1 MRVCVSDSPSWLR
14 SSRPGSAAPRVVNRK
29 ASFSMCVSQAGK
41 KRGGALDGIGRGG
54 GMNAAGGG
62 GNAEDYSAGATGR
75 SRVDFRSS

>member
-1 MRVCVSDSPSWLR
+1 
-14 SSRPGSAAPRVVNRK
+14 
-29 ASFSMCVSQAGK
+29 MCVSQAGK

-62 GNAEDYSAGATGR
+62 GSAGDYSAGATGR